1 MRPVFDKTSELK
13 RITCW
18 LNPQNNATKG
28 EVVSVKTKYGVVDN
42 HTWLKLEKVRIEKD
56 GKRCEIL
63 KDKTTG
69 QEALF
74 YVDGYYRAG
83 TERNTYGWVE
93 LV

>member
-13 RITCW
+13 RITGW
-18 LNPQNNATKG
+18 QDPQGFGTKG

-42 HTWLKLEKVRIEKD
+42 HTWLELEKVRIEKD

-63 KDKTTG
+63 KDKHTG

-74 YVDGYYRAG
+74 YIDGYYRAG